1 MTENKPD
8 TARNVLPA
16 ELFVPD
22 PHPPQQSLNAKA
34 AQAFWGDVWRRF
46 RGNLPAML
54 SLSVIAVLALFA
66 VLAPMFSPYSIAQTD
81 LFSTYKPPSA
91 AHYFGTDG
99 LGRDIWTQVWMGAR
113 VSLTVGFTAAL
124 IQMLLGVVIGCISGL
139 YGGKVDM
146 LIMRTVD
153 IMIAIPFLIWV
164 SLVVI
169 VLEPGIVSIILAFA
183 LTQWTEIARLVRG
196 EVLKLQKTEFV
207 IASKAMGASSLRL
220 IIRHFFPNILPIVI
234 VAVTFQVT
242 NAIFGEAFL
251 SYIGLG
257 IQEPLTSWGK
267 LVAAGVR
274 DMRGNPN
281 LLIFPAVAISL
292 TMLALQL
299 IGDGLRDATD
309 PKLRQ

>member
-1 MTENKPD
+1 MTLPSERIPPHLFAPD
-8 TARNVLPA
+8 VRAVEEKLATSEP
-16 ELFVPD
+16 
-22 PHPPQQSLNAKA
+22 
-34 AQAFWGDVWRRF
+34 QAFWSDVWRRF
-46 RGNLPAML
+46 RKNKPAMISAGIL
-54 SLSVIAVLALFA
+54 GVFMLLAI
-66 VLAPMFSPYSIAQTD
+66 LAPIFSPYSIAETD
-81 LFSTYKPPSA
+81 LFATYKQPSA
-91 AHYFGTDG
+91 ERWFGTDG
-99 LGRDIWTQVWMGAR
+99 LGRDVWTQVWMGAR
-113 VSLTVGFTAAL
+113 VSLTVGLTAAL
-124 IQMLLGVVIGCISGL
+124 IQMLIGVMIGCFSGL
-139 YGGKVDM
+139 YGGRVDM

-169 VLEPGIVSIILAFA
+169 VLKPGIVSIILAFA

-196 EVLKLQKTEFV
+196 EVLKLQNTEFV
-207 IASKAMGASSLRL
+207 IASRSMGASNWRL
-220 IIRHFFPNILPIVI
+220 IARHFFPNILPVVI

-267 LVAAGVR
+267 LVAAGVKE
-274 DMRGNPN
+274 MRGNPYM
-281 LLIFPAVAISL
+281 LIFPSVAISL